1 MKRQLLLGFTGAL
14 MVGVGVMLG
23 ACNKHSLEDGKF
35 DKGVNNLYKHH
46 GDGHGDDHGDDHGDG
61 HGHEAGHDDHQG
73 HDSEKGGKHDEGKG
87 GGHDGQ
93 ASPKGAQGEASSQPA
108 KTLFPKK

>member
-14 MVGVGVMLG
+14 MVGVGLVLG
-23 ACNKHSLEDGKF
+23 ACNKHSLVDGKF
-35 DKGVNNLYKHH
+35 DKGVKNLYKHH
-46 GDGHGDDHGDDHGDG
+46 GDDEHGDDHG
-61 HGHEAGHDDHQG
+61 HEAEPGDHKG
-73 HDSEKGGKHDEGKG
+73 HDSDKGGSHDGGKG

-93 ASPKGAQGEASSQPA
+93 TTPNGAQGQSPSPPA